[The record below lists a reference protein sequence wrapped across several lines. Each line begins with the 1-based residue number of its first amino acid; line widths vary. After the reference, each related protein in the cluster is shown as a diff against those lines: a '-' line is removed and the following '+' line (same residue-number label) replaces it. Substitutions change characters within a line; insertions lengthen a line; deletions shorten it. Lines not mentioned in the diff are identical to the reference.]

1 MKTHLNHSWNVTP
14 TEARAIQDQLRGQIR
29 AKNPASLKRIK
40 HVAGIDIS
48 IRNEQAIAA
57 IVVLDF
63 KTLEVVDYALHT
75 GPVPFPYVPGL
86 LSFREC
92 PAIIAAAKKLRIEP
106 DLLMVDGHG
115 ISHPRRMGIAAHIG
129 LLFDKPTIGCAKSRL
144 TGKHEEP
151 DLAAGYYT
159 DLWDEDELI
168 GAVLRTK
175 VNCLPLYISVG
186 HKIELQTALDLV
198 VECGRGYRLPEP
210 TRRAHQI
217 AGGALPP
224 LPTRR

>member
-1 MKTHLNHSWNVTP
+1 MLAQLTHPWNVTP
-14 TEARAIQDQLRGQIR
+14 AEARAIQDQLRGQIR
-29 AKNPASLKRIK
+29 AKNAASLKRLK

-48 IRNEQAIAA
+48 IRNDQAIAA

-63 KTLEVVDYALHT
+63 QSLEVVDFATHEAE
-75 GPVPFPYVPGL
+75 VPFPYVPGL

-92 PAIIAAAKKLRIEP
+92 PAIIAAAKKLCIEP

-115 ISHPRRMGIAAHIG
+115 ISHPRRMGIAAHVG

-151 DLAAGYYT
+151 DLTAGYYT
-159 DLWDEDELI
+159 DLWDKDELI

-175 VNCLPLYISVG
+175 NNCLPLYISVG
-186 HKIELQTALDLV
+186 HKIEIPTALNLV
-198 VECGRGYRLPEP
+198 LACGRGYRLPEP
-210 TRRAHQI
+210 TRMAHQV
-217 AGGALPP
+217 AGGSVPRLT
-224 LPTRR
+224 TRC

>member
-1 MKTHLNHSWNVTP
+1 MKTHLNHPWNVTP
-14 TEARAIQDQLRGQIR
+14 AEARAIQDQLRGQVR
-29 AKNPASLKRIK
+29 GKNPASLKRIK

-48 IRNEQAIAA
+48 IRNEHAIAA

-92 PAIIAAAKKLRIEP
+92 PAIIAAAKKLRVEP
-106 DLLMVDGHG
+106 ELLIVDGHG
-115 ISHPRRMGIAAHIG
+115 ISHPRRMGIAAHVG

-144 TGKHEEP
+144 TGKHDEP
-151 DLAAGYYT
+151 DIMAGYYT
-159 DLWDEDELI
+159 DLWDKDELI

-175 VNCLPLYISVG
+175 DNCLPLYISVG
-186 HKIELQTALDLV
+186 NRIELPTALDLV
-198 VECGRGYRLPEP
+198 LECGRGYRLPEP

-224 LPTRR
+224 FLARR

>member
-1 MKTHLNHSWNVTP
+1 MKTHLNHPWNVTP
-14 TEARAIQDQLRGQIR
+14 AEARAIQDQLRGQIR
-29 AKNPASLKRIK
+29 AKNPAGLKRIK

-48 IRNEQAIAA
+48 IRHEQAIAA

-75 GPVPFPYVPGL
+75 GEVPFPYVPGL

-92 PAIIAAAKKLRIEP
+92 PAIIAAAKKLKIEP

-115 ISHPRRMGIAAHIG
+115 ISHPRRMGIAAHVG
-129 LLFDKPTIGCAKSRL
+129 LLFNKPTIGCAKSRL
-144 TGKHEEP
+144 TGKHDEP
-151 DLAAGYYT
+151 YLKAGYYT
-159 DLWDEDELI
+159 DLWDKDELI
-168 GAVLRTK
+168 GGVLRTK
-175 VNCLPLYISVG
+175 DNCLPLYISVG

-198 VECGRGYRLPEP
+198 LECGRGYRLPEP

-217 AGGALPP
+217 AGGSPPP
-224 LPTRR
+224 LRTRR

>member
-1 MKTHLNHSWNVTP
+1 MLAHLNHPWNVTP
-14 TEARAIQDQLRGQIR
+14 AEARAIQDQLRGQVR
-29 AKNPASLKRIK
+29 AKNPASLKRLK

-48 IRNEQAIAA
+48 IRDDRAIAA

-63 KTLEVVDYALHT
+63 KSLEVVDYATNT

-115 ISHPRRMGIAAHIG
+115 ISHPRRMGIAAHVG

-144 TGKHEEP
+144 TGKHDEP
-151 DLAAGYYT
+151 NLKAGYYT
-159 DLWDEDELI
+159 DLWDKDELI

-175 VNCLPLYISVG
+175 VSCLPLYISVG
-186 HKIELQTALDLV
+186 HKIELPTALDLIL
-198 VECGRGYRLPEP
+198 ECGGGYRLPEP

-217 AGGALPP
+217 AGGSLPP
-224 LPTRR
+224 LPTRC